1 MDIDWDEI
9 YSKRNQDDIISAR
22 NYNEQTIYVTQGET
36 ANLIAK
42 YRQNVLHEVGDIT
55 TEFTGVKLDG
65 ADFFNIGGSY
75 TGKLVNEEGYKLPS
89 DIKIYTVYPDGYKV
103 EMINNPYQTFFTYN
117 STTGEID
124 IRYAPTGAD
133 NKILIVANGIES
145 PGAAAGTMSGATYT
159 RPEKLYGPFDWKVTE
174 GNGT

>member
-1 MDIDWDEI
+1 MYYIKW
-9 YSKRNQDDIISAR
+9 
-22 NYNEQTIYVTQGET
+22 
-36 ANLIAK
+36 
-42 YRQNVLHEVGDIT
+42 GDIT

-124 IRYAPTGAD
+124 IVMHQLEQIIRF
-133 NKILIVANGIES
+133 L
-145 PGAAAGTMSGATYT
+145 
-159 RPEKLYGPFDWKVTE
+159 L
-174 GNGT
+174 